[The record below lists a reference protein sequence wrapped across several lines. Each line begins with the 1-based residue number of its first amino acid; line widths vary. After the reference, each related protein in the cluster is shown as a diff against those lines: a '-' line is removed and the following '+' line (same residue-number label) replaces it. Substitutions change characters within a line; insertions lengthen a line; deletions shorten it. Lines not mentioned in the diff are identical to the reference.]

1 MGSDHARRRMQFNE
15 ALDGIERAR
24 LTWRLL
30 RDPRVALWTKL
41 MLPAVAGMYLL
52 LPIDL
57 IPDFFLGLGQLD
69 DLSIIGITIFAMT
82 RILPRFAPATL
93 VEEHL
98 EDLHGGRRR
107 RKRGDGDFFD
117 ADYTVMDKRRS
128 DAP

>member
-1 MGSDHARRRMQFNE
+1 MQFND

-30 RDPRVALWTKL
+30 RDPRVPMWTKL
-41 MLPAVAGMYLL
+41 MLPAVAGTYLI

-69 DLSIIGITIFAMT
+69 DLSIIGITMFAMT
-82 RILPRFAPATL
+82 RVLPKFAPATL

-98 EDLHGGRRR
+98 EDLRGGRRGR
-107 RKRGDGDFFD
+107 NRDEREFFD
-117 ADYTVMDKRRS
+117 ADYTVVNERRS
-128 DAP
+128 DIP